1 MNSTQNIYIAVIDD
15 DHRMCLAMSR
25 LLRASSFQPVTYS
38 SAEAFLTDTN
48 RPKFACLVLDIQLQG
63 MSGLELRKSLL
74 AVKDFTPV
82 IFVTELDNPQIKAQ
96 AKASGCAGYFSKT
109 DSGTELLSALRC
121 AINIK
126 SG

>member
-1 MNSTQNIYIAVIDD
+1 
-15 DHRMCLAMSR
+15 MSR

-109 DSGTELLSALRC
+109 DPGTELISALRC